1 MIDWRL
7 AKLLAG
13 RISGAPLVQG
23 PDSEQIRVLAD
34 QSAER
39 VVEYTRLQ
47 PVTLLPPAEAV
58 TRDEWVAAN
67 ARSLGALIEPALAQV
82 GERAGVAGHGVRLAA
97 GAALTL
103 EAGAVLGLLSRKVLG
118 QYDLALVRREDDPPP
133 RLLFVSSNLAEAKLA
148 FGSDGDDF
156 LHWVTIHEVNHA
168 VQFSSVPWLRDYIG
182 GLASE
187 LLGSLGD
194 RGDGER
200 RQVSDVARSAAG
212 RATRSIATRDPMALV
227 LDERD
232 HATIVRMQA
241 VMSVVE
247 GHAEHVMDA
256 VGAEV
261 IPSVS
266 RLRGSMSARRRSA
279 GPLWRVLGKLLGIEL
294 KMKQYEEGRRF
305 CDEVVRR
312 AGIEGLN
319 IAWSSPEALPEISE
333 IGNAARW
340 LDRVA

>member
-1 MIDWRL
+1 
-7 AKLLAG
+7 
-13 RISGAPLVQG
+13 
-23 PDSEQIRVLAD
+23 
-34 QSAER
+34 
-39 VVEYTRLQ
+39 
-47 PVTLLPPAEAV
+47 
-58 TRDEWVAAN
+58 
-67 ARSLGALIEPALAQV
+67 
-82 GERAGVAGHGVRLAA
+82 
-97 GAALTL
+97 
-103 EAGAVLGLLSRKVLG
+103 
-118 QYDLALVRREDDPPP
+118 
-133 RLLFVSSNLAEAKLA
+133 
-148 FGSDGDDF
+148 
-156 LHWVTIHEVNHA
+156 
-168 VQFSSVPWLRDYIG
+168 
-182 GLASE
+182 
-187 LLGSLGD
+187 
-194 RGDGER
+194 
-200 RQVSDVARSAAG
+200 
-212 RATRSIATRDPMALV
+212 MALV

-294 KMKQYEEGRRF
+294 KMKQYEEGRLF